1 MTLTKDGYLP
11 RLVDKEIE
19 SILGAM
25 GAVCIEGPKWCGK
38 TWTALNH
45 ANSTFD
51 LSDPTRNFQNRM
63 LAETEVESALKGEL
77 PHHID
82 EWQEVPKIWDAVRTD
97 VDKGR
102 LRGKFILTGSS
113 TPERKGIMH
122 SGAGR
127 IGTIRMHTMSLLES
141 NDSSGAVSISSLFK
155 QEMKTTTVKDVDLRQ
170 LINLTVRGGWPESL
184 TMSIDQAMLLP
195 KMYLDSIRDEDL
207 IKIDGVT
214 RDSDKVRRCINSLS
228 RNESTVVSN
237 KTIIRDIKQHDEET
251 IDDDT
256 LADYLRVLK
265 RMFLVEEQFAYNPG
279 LRSSYRVGKSPK
291 RHLTDPSL
299 SIAAIGATP
308 ESLFNDLETYGFM
321 FESMCER
328 DLRIYAQS
336 INGRVGHYRDGRG
349 NEIDAF
355 VELPNCHWGA
365 FEIKLGM
372 NQVDE
377 AAEKLLKMNE
387 KFQDSRRPP
396 EFLCVLVGLSSYAYR
411 REDGVYVVPITAL
424 GP

>member
-1 MTLTKDGYLP
+1 
-11 RLVDKEIE
+11 
-19 SILGAM
+19 
-25 GAVCIEGPKWCGK
+25 
-38 TWTALNH
+38 
-45 ANSTFD
+45 
-51 LSDPTRNFQNRM
+51 
-63 LAETEVESALKGEL
+63 
-77 PHHID
+77 
-82 EWQEVPKIWDAVRTD
+82 
-97 VDKGR
+97 
-102 LRGKFILTGSS
+102 
-113 TPERKGIMH
+113 
-122 SGAGR
+122 
-127 IGTIRMHTMSLLES
+127 
-141 NDSSGAVSISSLFK
+141 
-155 QEMKTTTVKDVDLRQ
+155 
-170 LINLTVRGGWPESL
+170 
-184 TMSIDQAMLLP
+184 
-195 KMYLDSIRDEDL
+195 MYLDSIRDEDL

-279 LRSSYRVGKSPK
+279 LRSPYRVGKSPK

-349 NEIDAF
+349 NEIDAI
-355 VELPNCHWGA
+355 VELPNGHWGA